1 MSKTTKTQWFK
12 AKRHEGVTLPSGTV
26 VTVQIPNLPLM
37 LKTGQ
42 LPNQLVEAAVS
53 QQNLAAKGN
62 LEVTREMIEEQWDY
76 YSFLVSKTVAEP
88 ELTQEE
94 VAEIPAEDVEM
105 LVEIATRQRDMDAVY
120 RHLAGL
126 EQQETFRQFRGL
138 FASTAGME
146 DM

>member
-88 ELTQEE
+88 ELTQDE

-138 FASTAGME
+138 FASNAGME
-146 DM
+146 DL

>member
-1 MSKTTKTQWFK
+1 
-12 AKRHEGVTLPSGTV
+12 
-26 VTVQIPNLPLM
+26 
-37 LKTGQ
+37 
-42 LPNQLVEAAVS
+42 
-53 QQNLAAKGN
+53 
-62 LEVTREMIEEQWDY
+62 
-76 YSFLVSKTVAEP
+76 
-88 ELTQEE
+88 
-94 VAEIPAEDVEM
+94 M